1 MMKERRK
8 ELRKIDESEIL
19 IEAMPG
25 QDGIQSGKASGLL
38 QNLSLNGMKVC
49 IDRFYP
55 VGTKVRVEVKLYK
68 RGNLRLEGK
77 IIWTHDLVKEK
88 LIEAGI
94 NFFDPAPAGVMA
106 LISHLYGKGCQ

>member
-1 MMKERRK
+1 MKERRK
-8 ELRKIDESEIL
+8 EFRKIDESEIF
-19 IEAMPG
+19 IEPAPD
-25 QDGIQSGKASGLL
+25 QEGIQAGKSTGLL

-55 VGTKVRVEVKLYK
+55 VGTRVRIEIKLYK
-68 RGNLRLEGK
+68 RKNLRLEGK

-94 NFFDPAPAGVMA
+94 EFFDPAPAGVMA
-106 LISHLYGKGCQ
+106 LISHLYGKNYQ